1 MYRKTFSDNTNKHER
16 EIVKLLYTY
25 PHPNIVKILYVG
37 KDFYDME
44 RLDVKHP
51 KNPDVIPQMNK
62 ALEHLHSLNICYI
75 DWKSDNIGFGVDG
88 QFKLFDFDVSGL
100 YDSRMEWVYDLPC
113 SWTSKSLND
122 RGIFDP
128 LEMDEYAFKTWAHAL
143 IDNDSLN

>member
-1 MYRKTFSDNTNKHER
+1 MYRKIFSDNTNKHER
-16 EIVKLLYTY
+16 EIVKLLYKY

-44 RLDVKHP
+44 RLDVSHP
-51 KNPDVIPQMNK
+51 KNPKVIPQMQK

-100 YDSRMEWVYDLPC
+100 YDSHMEWVYELPC
-113 SWTSKSLND
+113 SWTSKSLHDKDICN
-122 RGIFDP
+122 P
-128 LEMDEYAFKTWAHAL
+128 LEMDEYAFNTWAQAIL
-143 IDNDSLN
+143 EE